1 MLRRNLSKTV
11 VFPFVSRKIQFLI
24 DNLFMSILSVEKFS
38 SMLEAEMFKARG
50 MLNRNFESPRHPTR
64 GVATEMKRLLPSN
77 GGSGPKSVR
86 VCVLTEGNTMSR
98 YTSRFVEV
106 STSTE
111 VKQRSVPSHQL
122 I

>member
-1 MLRRNLSKTV
+1 MMLSTK
-11 VFPFVSRKIQFLI
+11 
-24 DNLFMSILSVEKFS
+24 
-38 SMLEAEMFKARG
+38 LEP
-50 MLNRNFESPRHPTR
+50 PRPLTP
-64 GVATEMKRLLPSN
+64 GVTTEMKRLLPSN

-86 VCVLTEGNTMSR
+86 VCVLTEGSTMSR
-98 YTSRFVEV
+98 YTSKLVDV